1 MIYTLVTI
9 QLKPKQAAAT
19 DKYKNAVCVT
29 ESRYS
34 FWVNTFTCRQD
45 WGQVTTSYL
54 LLLTYFT
61 EQSPSWEDDRFSA
74 SQEIS
79 AFYETPIFITA
90 FTSASHMSL
99 SWAKLPNL
107 M

>member
-34 FWVNTFTCRQD
+34 F
-45 WGQVTTSYL
+45 
-54 LLLTYFT
+54 
-61 EQSPSWEDDRFSA
+61 
-74 SQEIS
+74 
-79 AFYETPIFITA
+79 
-90 FTSASHMSL
+90 
-99 SWAKLPNL
+99 
-107 M
+107 